1 MAKASGVS
9 KKLLAKKD
17 MNFFAE
23 FTANA
28 AKAARMLGYGV
39 AAGVLVVFVV
49 LAFIVAFFI
58 RNTIIKGQIRDME
71 NLLASS
77 DYATL
82 EAEYAKLKEQLDD
95 MSNYNY
101 ALTQMRK
108 TVDQIDPAP
117 TDLPDVIAKCIPSD
131 SFVSFYMITNSQLDL
146 EGYSFTYYSPVEMVY
161 MLNQKNVFTA
171 RPTISTSRMEH
182 SSSGEKTDAKT
193 KVTTVDVLNTYYK
206 FTISGMLVS
215 NAHITV
221 TRYEDV
227 EKSTKILGSVDNL
240 TVKAGDSYTLS
251 DISKLT
257 YAGVDYKL
265 TKIYVNKVIVDETS
279 FAEILAS
286 GEFTDVASKNTE
298 IKLYYAPVTAEAAAP
313 AAQG

>member
-1 MAKASGVS
+1 MAKSSGVS

-71 NLLASS
+71 NLLAS
-77 DYATL
+77 DAYASL
-82 EAEYAKLKEQLDD
+82 EAEFARLTEQLNE

-108 TVDQIDPAP
+108 TVDEIDAAP
-117 TDLPDVIAKCIPSD
+117 TDLPDVIASCIPDD
-131 SFVSFYMITNSQLDL
+131 SYISRYLITSSQLDI
-146 EGYSFTYYSPVEMVY
+146 EGYTFVYYSPAEIIY
-161 MLNQKNVFTA
+161 LLNQKNVFTA
-171 RPTISTSRMEH
+171 RPSIQTERAEIE
-182 SSSGEKTDAKT
+182 SSGEKYDPKT
-193 KVTTVDVLNTYYK
+193 KTTTVDVMNTYYK
-206 FTISGMLVS
+206 FQISGMLVS
-215 NAHITV
+215 NAHINII
-221 TRYEDV
+221 RYEDIAD
-227 EKSTKILGSVDNL
+227 STKVLGMVENRSVR
-240 TVKAGDSYTLS
+240 AGDSY
-251 DISKLT
+251 DIETGNFT
-257 YAGVDYKL
+257 YAGVEYKL
-265 TKIYVNKVIVDETS
+265 TKIYVDDVIVDDAS
-279 FAEILAS
+279 FAEIVAN
-286 GEFTDVASKNTE
+286 GKFTDVARKNAE
-298 IKLYYAPVTAEAAAP
+298 VKLYYAPVTTEAAP

>member
-1 MAKASGVS
+1 MAKSSGVS

-71 NLLASS
+71 NLLASEA
-77 DYATL
+77 YASL
-82 EAEYAKLKEQLDD
+82 EAEYDKLKEQLNE

-108 TVDQIDPAP
+108 TVDEIDAAP

-131 SFVSFYMITNSQLDL
+131 SYISHYLITSSQLDL
-146 EGYSFTYYSPVEMVY
+146 EGYTFVYFSPAEMIY
-161 MLNQKNVFTA
+161 LLNQKNVFTA
-171 RPTISTSRMEH
+171 RPSIQIERAEAE
-182 SSSGEKTDAKT
+182 SSGEEYDPKT
-193 KVTTVDVLNTYYK
+193 KTTTVDVINTYYK

-215 NAHITV
+215 NAHINII
-221 TRYEDV
+221 RYEDIAD
-227 EKSTKILGSVDNL
+227 STKVLGMVESRS
-240 TVKAGDSYTLS
+240 VKAGDSY
-251 DISKLT
+251 DIDIANFT
-257 YAGVDYKL
+257 YAGVEYKL
-265 TKIYVNKVIVDETS
+265 TKIYVDDVIVDEAS
-279 FAEILAS
+279 FAEIVAN
-286 GEFTDVASKNTE
+286 GKFTDVARKNAE
-298 IKLYYAPVTAEAAAP
+298 VKLYYAPVTAQAAP

>member
-1 MAKASGVS
+1 MAKSSGVS

-71 NLLASS
+71 NLLASEA
-77 DYATL
+77 YASL
-82 EAEYAKLKEQLDD
+82 EAEYERLKEQLNE

-108 TVDQIDPAP
+108 TVDEIDAAP

-131 SFVSFYMITNSQLDL
+131 SYITHYLITSSQLDL
-146 EGYSFTYYSPVEMVY
+146 EGYTFVYFSPAEMIY
-161 MLNQKNVFTA
+161 LLNQKNVFTA
-171 RPTISTSRMEH
+171 RPSIQIERAEAE
-182 SSSGEKTDAKT
+182 SSGEEYDAKT
-193 KVTTVDVLNTYYK
+193 KTTTVDVINTYYK

-215 NAHITV
+215 NAHINII
-221 TRYEDV
+221 RYEDIAD
-227 EKSTKILGSVDNL
+227 STKVLGMVESRS
-240 TVKAGDSYTLS
+240 VKAGDSYEI
-251 DISKLT
+251 DIANFT
-257 YAGVDYKL
+257 YAGVEYKL
-265 TKIYVNKVIVDETS
+265 TKIYVDDVIVDDAS
-279 FAEILAS
+279 FAEIVAN
-286 GEFTDVASKNTE
+286 GKFTDVARKNAE
-298 IKLYYAPVTAEAAAP
+298 VKLYYAPVTAQAAP

>member
-1 MAKASGVS
+1 MAKSSGVS

-71 NLLASS
+71 NLLASEA
-77 DYATL
+77 YASL
-82 EAEYAKLKEQLDD
+82 EAEYERLKEQLNE

-108 TVDQIDPAP
+108 TVDEIDAAP

-131 SFVSFYMITNSQLDL
+131 SYISHYLITSSQLDL
-146 EGYSFTYYSPVEMVY
+146 EGYTFVYFSPAEMIY
-161 MLNQKNVFTA
+161 LLNQKNVFTA
-171 RPTISTSRMEH
+171 RPSIQIERAEAE
-182 SSSGEKTDAKT
+182 SSGEEYDPKT
-193 KVTTVDVLNTYYK
+193 KKTTVDVINTYYK

-215 NAHITV
+215 NAHINII
-221 TRYEDV
+221 RYEDIAD
-227 EKSTKILGSVDNL
+227 STKVLGMVESRS
-240 TVKAGDSYTLS
+240 VKAGDSY
-251 DISKLT
+251 DIDIANFT
-257 YAGVDYKL
+257 YAGIEYKL
-265 TKIYVNKVIVDETS
+265 TKIYVDDVIVDEAS
-279 FAEILAS
+279 FAEIVAN
-286 GEFTDVASKNTE
+286 GKFTDVARKNAE
-298 IKLYYAPVTAEAAAP
+298 VKLYYAPVTAQAAP

>member
-1 MAKASGVS
+1 MAKSSGVS

-71 NLLASS
+71 NLLASEA
-77 DYATL
+77 YASL
-82 EAEYAKLKEQLDD
+82 EAEYERLKEQLNE

-108 TVDQIDPAP
+108 TVDEIDAAP

-131 SFVSFYMITNSQLDL
+131 SYISHYLITSSQLDL
-146 EGYSFTYYSPVEMVY
+146 EGYTFVYFSPAEMIY
-161 MLNQKNVFTA
+161 LLNQKNVFTA
-171 RPTISTSRMEH
+171 RPSIQIERAEAE
-182 SSSGEKTDAKT
+182 SSGEEYDPKT
-193 KVTTVDVLNTYYK
+193 KTTTVDVINTYYK

-215 NAHITV
+215 NAHINII
-221 TRYEDV
+221 RYEDIAD
-227 EKSTKILGSVDNL
+227 STKVLGMVESRS
-240 TVKAGDSYTLS
+240 VKAGDSY
-251 DISKLT
+251 DIDIANFT
-257 YAGVDYKL
+257 YAGVEYKL
-265 TKIYVNKVIVDETS
+265 TKIYVDDVIVDEAS
-279 FAEILAS
+279 FAEIVAN
-286 GEFTDVASKNTE
+286 GKYTDVARKNAE
-298 IKLYYAPVTAEAAAP
+298 VKLYYAPVTAQAAP

>member
-1 MAKASGVS
+1 MAKSSGVS

-71 NLLASS
+71 NLLASEA
-77 DYATL
+77 YASL
-82 EAEYAKLKEQLDD
+82 EAEYERLKEQLNE

-108 TVDQIDPAP
+108 TVDEIDAAP

-131 SFVSFYMITNSQLDL
+131 SYITHYLITSSQLDL
-146 EGYSFTYYSPVEMVY
+146 EGYTFVYFSPAEMIY
-161 MLNQKNVFTA
+161 LLNQKNVFTA
-171 RPTISTSRMEH
+171 RPSIQIERAEAEST
-182 SSSGEKTDAKT
+182 GEEYDAKT
-193 KVTTVDVLNTYYK
+193 KTTTVDVINTYYK

-215 NAHITV
+215 NAHINII
-221 TRYEDV
+221 RYEDIAD
-227 EKSTKILGSVDNL
+227 STKVLGMVESRS
-240 TVKAGDSYTLS
+240 VKAGDSYEI
-251 DISKLT
+251 DIANFT
-257 YAGVDYKL
+257 YAGVEYKL
-265 TKIYVNKVIVDETS
+265 TKIYVDDVIVDEAS
-279 FAEILAS
+279 FAEIVAN
-286 GEFTDVASKNTE
+286 GKYTDVARKNAE
-298 IKLYYAPVTAEAAAP
+298 VKLYYAPVTAQAAP

>member
-1 MAKASGVS
+1 MAKSSGVS

-71 NLLASS
+71 NLLASEA
-77 DYATL
+77 YASL
-82 EAEYAKLKEQLDD
+82 EAEYERLKEQLNE

-108 TVDQIDPAP
+108 TVDEIDAAP

-131 SFVSFYMITNSQLDL
+131 SYISHYLITSSQLDL
-146 EGYSFTYYSPVEMVY
+146 EGYTFVYFSPAEMIY
-161 MLNQKNVFTA
+161 LLNQKNVFTA
-171 RPTISTSRMEH
+171 RPSIQIERAEAE
-182 SSSGEKTDAKT
+182 SSGEEYDAKT
-193 KVTTVDVLNTYYK
+193 KTTTVDVINTYYK

-215 NAHITV
+215 NAHINII
-221 TRYEDV
+221 RYEDIAD
-227 EKSTKILGSVDNL
+227 STKVLGMVESRS
-240 TVKAGDSYTLS
+240 VKAGDSY
-251 DISKLT
+251 DIDIANFT
-257 YAGVDYKL
+257 YAGVEYKL
-265 TKIYVNKVIVDETS
+265 TKIYVDDVIVDEAS
-279 FAEILAS
+279 FAEIVAN
-286 GEFTDVASKNTE
+286 GKYTDVARKNAE
-298 IKLYYAPVTAEAAAP
+298 VKLYYAPVTAQAAP

>member
-1 MAKASGVS
+1 MAKSSGVS

-71 NLLASS
+71 NLLASP

-82 EAEYAKLKEQLDD
+82 EAEYAKLTEQLTE

-108 TVDQIDPAP
+108 TVDEIDPAP
-117 TDLPDVIAKCIPSD
+117 TDLPDVIANCIPSD
-131 SFVSFYMITNSQLDL
+131 SYISHYLVTSSQLDL
-146 EGYSFTYYSPVEMVY
+146 EGYTFVYYSPVEMVY

-171 RPTISTSRMEH
+171 RPMIQTERVEAESA
-182 SSSGEKTDAKT
+182 GEQVDAKT
-193 KVTTVDVLNTYYK
+193 KTVTVDIMNTYYK

-215 NAHITV
+215 NAHINII
-221 TRYEDV
+221 RYEDV
-227 EKSTKILGSVDNL
+227 ADSAKILGMVENK
-240 TVKAGDSYTLS
+240 TVKAGDSY
-251 DISKLT
+251 DIDVTNFT
-257 YAGVDYKL
+257 YAGTEYKL
-265 TKIYVNKVIVDETS
+265 TKIYVDDVIVDEAS
-279 FAEILAS
+279 FAEIVAN
-286 GEFTDVASKNTE
+286 GKFTDVARKNAE
-298 IKLYYAPVTAEAAAP
+298 VKLYYAPVTAAAP

>member
-1 MAKASGVS
+1 MAKANGVS

-71 NLLASS
+71 NLLASEA
-77 DYATL
+77 YASL
-82 EAEYAKLKEQLDD
+82 EAEYERLKEQLNE

-108 TVDQIDPAP
+108 TVDEIDAAP

-131 SFVSFYMITNSQLDL
+131 SYITHYLITSSQLDL
-146 EGYSFTYYSPVEMVY
+146 EGYTFVYFSPAEMIY
-161 MLNQKNVFTA
+161 LLNQKNVFTA
-171 RPTISTSRMEH
+171 RPSIQIERAEAE
-182 SSSGEKTDAKT
+182 SSGEEYDAKT
-193 KVTTVDVLNTYYK
+193 KTTTVDVINTYYK

-215 NAHITV
+215 NAHINII
-221 TRYEDV
+221 RYEDIAD
-227 EKSTKILGSVDNL
+227 STKVLGMVESRS
-240 TVKAGDSYTLS
+240 VKAGDSYEI
-251 DISKLT
+251 DIANFT
-257 YAGVDYKL
+257 YAGVEYKL
-265 TKIYVNKVIVDETS
+265 TKIYVDDVIVDDAS
-279 FAEILAS
+279 FAEIVAN
-286 GEFTDVASKNTE
+286 GKFTDVARKNAE
-298 IKLYYAPVTAEAAAP
+298 VKLYYAPVTAQAAP

>member
-1 MAKASGVS
+1 MAKSSGVS

-71 NLLASS
+71 NLLASEA
-77 DYATL
+77 YASL
-82 EAEYAKLKEQLDD
+82 EAEYERLKEQLNE

-108 TVDQIDPAP
+108 TVDEIDAAP

-131 SFVSFYMITNSQLDL
+131 SYITHYLITSSQLDL
-146 EGYSFTYYSPVEMVY
+146 EGYTFVYFSPAEMIY
-161 MLNQKNVFTA
+161 LLNQKNVFTA
-171 RPTISTSRMEH
+171 RPSIQIERAEAE
-182 SSSGEKTDAKT
+182 SSGEEYDAKT
-193 KVTTVDVLNTYYK
+193 KTTTVDVINTYYK

-215 NAHITV
+215 NAHINII
-221 TRYEDV
+221 RYEDIAD
-227 EKSTKILGSVDNL
+227 STKVLGMVESRS
-240 TVKAGDSYTLS
+240 VKAGDSYEI
-251 DISKLT
+251 DIANFT
-257 YAGVDYKL
+257 YAGIEYKL
-265 TKIYVNKVIVDETS
+265 TKIYVDDVIVDEAS
-279 FAEILAS
+279 FAEIVAN
-286 GEFTDVASKNTE
+286 GKFTDVARKNAE
-298 IKLYYAPVTAEAAAP
+298 VKLYYAPVTAQAAP

>member
-1 MAKASGVS
+1 MAKVNGVN

-71 NLLASS
+71 NLLASP

-82 EAEYAKLKEQLDD
+82 EAEYARLTERLTE

-108 TVDQIDPAP
+108 TVDEIDAAP

-131 SFVSFYMITNSQLDL
+131 SYISHYLITSSQLDI
-146 EGYSFTYYSPVEMVY
+146 EGYTFVYYSPVEMIY
-161 MLNQKNVFTA
+161 LLNQKNVFTA
-171 RPTISTSRMEH
+171 RPQIQTERVEAE
-182 SSSGEKTDAKT
+182 SSGEKYDAKT
-193 KVTTVDVLNTYYK
+193 KTVSVDVMNTYYK
-206 FTISGMLVS
+206 FSISGMLVS
-215 NAHITV
+215 NAHINII
-221 TRYEDV
+221 RYEDV
-227 EKSTKILGSVDNL
+227 ADSTKVLGMAENMS
-240 TVKAGDSYTLS
+240 VKAGDSY
-251 DISKLT
+251 DIDVSNFT
-257 YAGVDYKL
+257 YAGVEYKL
-265 TKIYVNKVIVDETS
+265 TKIYVDDVIVDEAS
-279 FAEILAS
+279 FAEIVAN
-286 GEFTDVASKNTE
+286 GKFTDVARKNAE
-298 IKLYYAPVTAEAAAP
+298 VKLYYAPVTSQAAAP